1 MRLSLVLFRYVGSNV
16 STHKINWSFKLYT

>member
-16 STHKINWSFKLYT
+16 ALRR